1 MAPAS
6 DRAKREA
13 FRDLYED
20 VGAYALLT
28 WLAEDVRADERKP
41 EAMRKH
47 VAQSIERARD
57 AT

>member
-13 FRDLYED
+13 FRDLYEA

-28 WLAEDVRADERKP
+28 WLAEDVREDQRKP
-41 EAMRKH
+41 PALREQ
-47 VAQSIERARD
+47 VAKSIDRARD